1 MTKKIFLLIL
11 ISMFI
16 GCQDKSNDKKVDF
29 QPILDSLEN
38 DVQKNLDTGERMLHT
53 SRKYRL
59 ESDSLLNV
67 IYSETLKLRNINSD
81 SLESSQEEFLSKRK
95 KIEDSLWKQVDSIYE
110 ETGISPELERM
121 TSYGYVGAINM
132 ERASELNK
140 ILKNSNR
147 N

>member
-1 MTKKIFLLIL
+1 MIKKIFLLIL
-11 ISMFI
+11 ISIFL
-16 GCQDKSNDKKVDF
+16 GCQEKSNDKKVDF

-38 DVQKNLDTGERMLHT
+38 EFQKKLDTGERMLQT

-67 IYSETLKLRNINSD
+67 IYNKTLKLKNINSD
-81 SLESSQEEFLSKRK
+81 SLESSQEEYLTERK

-110 ETGISPELERM
+110 VTGISPELERM
-121 TSYGYVGAINM
+121 TFYGYVGAINM

-140 ILKNSNR
+140 ILKNSSR